1 MKGEIPV
8 YNITSFAEF
17 RNEDIL
23 VSRLATYW
31 ASHKDLY
38 NSHRHNFYHFVL
50 FTKGNGNH
58 TIDFQTFPV
67 REFQIYF
74 MIPGQVHSWDF
85 EGNVDGYVINFS
97 IPFFQSFLLKPDLLE
112 EFTFFS
118 GSVNDS
124 VLQIPNELESKVR
137 GIFEEILSEGTE
149 NRPFNLHLVRALLL
163 HVFILVSRLNAAP
176 ALDTGTSYNHTLL
189 KNFRKLIENNYTKL
203 RLPREYAELLYITP
217 NHLNALCN
225 DLLGIPAGQLIRDRL
240 FLEAKRLLVNYGLTI
255 NVISDRLN
263 FNDNSYFSRS
273 FKKHAGVSPE
283 EFRRKNLTK

>member
-23 VSRLATYW
+23 VSRLASYW
-31 ASHKDLY
+31 ATHKDLY
-38 NSHRHNFYHFVL
+38 NSHRHSFYHFVL
-50 FTKGNGNH
+50 FTKGNGTH
-58 TIDFQTFPV
+58 TIDFQTFSV
-67 REFQIYF
+67 KEFQIYF

-97 IPFFQSFLLKPDLLE
+97 VPFFQSFLLKLDLLE

-118 GSVNDS
+118 GSINDS

-137 GIFEEILSEGTE
+137 GIFEELLSEGTE

-176 ALDTGTSYNHTLL
+176 TLETGTSYNHTLL
-189 KNFRKLIENNYTKL
+189 KNFRKLIENNFTKL
-203 RLPREYAELLYITP
+203 KLPKEYAELLYITP

-225 DLLGIPAGQLIRDRL
+225 DLLGLPAGQLIRERL
-240 FLEAKRLLVNYGLTI
+240 FLEAKRLLVNYELSI
-255 NVISDRLN
+255 SEISDRLN
-263 FNDNSYFSRS
+263 FNDNSYFSKS
-273 FKKHAGVSPE
+273 FRKHTGFSPE
-283 EFRRKNLTK
+283 EFRKRN